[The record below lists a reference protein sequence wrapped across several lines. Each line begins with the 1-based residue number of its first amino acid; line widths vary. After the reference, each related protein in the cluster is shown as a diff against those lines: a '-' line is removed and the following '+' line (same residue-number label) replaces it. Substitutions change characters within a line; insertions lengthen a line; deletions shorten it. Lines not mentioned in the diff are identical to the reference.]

1 MGYAGSSVLADALD
15 GVLNRTKTRPETV
28 AKAAGL
34 PWTDGALQELAEV
47 PPFLRGRARRLAE
60 ERAREDGSA
69 EVTREVFLESRP

>member
-15 GVLNRTKTRPETV
+15 GVLNRTRKRPEAV
-28 AKAAGL
+28 AKASGI
-34 PWTDGALQELAEV
+34 PWTDDALEELEEV

-60 ERAREDGSA
+60 ERAREAGSA